1 MKKARRRFAVAA
13 AVACLGLSVVP
24 TSASAHGRHTIRRY
38 TLSHY
43 HPEGKGASYLC
54 AGFEVN
60 RGHGVVVSVVSGP
73 QTVEGSPV
81 RGFARGDETRS
92 IVGIASFR
100 VTTPGTYRIRTVL
113 RSRTG
118 QVLKRTSAAYT
129 VPPPPPDGEVSGF
142 FECPS
147 PEEDSFQ

>member
-1 MKKARRRFAVAA
+1 
-13 AVACLGLSVVP
+13 LSLVP
-24 TSASAHGRHTIRRY
+24 STASAHGRHTIRRY
-38 TLSHY
+38 TLSHTY
-43 HPEGKGASYLC
+43 AEGKGAAYLC

-73 QTVEGSPV
+73 EAVDGSPV

-118 QVLKRTSAAYT
+118 QVVNRTAANYT
-129 VPPPPPDGEVSGF
+129 VPPPPPDGEVSGMY
-142 FECPS
+142 ECPS
-147 PEEDSFQ
+147 PETDSFPE

>member
-1 MKKARRRFAVAA
+1 MKKARRSFAIAA
-13 AVACLGLSVVP
+13 AVGCLALSMVP
-24 TSASAHGRHTIRRY
+24 STASAHGRHSIRRY
-38 TLSHY
+38 TLSHLY
-43 HPEGKGASYLC
+43 PEGKQATYLC

-73 QTVEGSPV
+73 EAVDGSPV

-92 IVGIASFR
+92 IVGVASFR
-100 VTTPGTYRIRTVL
+100 VTTPGTYRVRTVL

-118 QVLKRTSAAYT
+118 QVLNRTSAAYT
-129 VPPPPPDGEVSGF
+129 VPPAPPEGEPSGM

-147 PEEDSFQ
+147 PEADSFQ